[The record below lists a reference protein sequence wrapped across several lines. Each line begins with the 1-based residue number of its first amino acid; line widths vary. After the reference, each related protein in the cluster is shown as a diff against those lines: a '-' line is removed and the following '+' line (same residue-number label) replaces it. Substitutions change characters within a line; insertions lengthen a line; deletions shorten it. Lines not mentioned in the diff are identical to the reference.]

1 MLANRTLVAFVS
13 TTDFSKARAFY
24 GTMLGL
30 PIVSEDAFALVVDA
44 NGIMLRISKVDK
56 LIPQRF
62 TVLGW
67 EIRDIAEM
75 VTKMKETGIVF
86 ERYDFLEQDAA
97 GIWTAPSGARI
108 AWFKD
113 PDGNVLSISQP

>member
-44 NGIMLRISKVDK
+44 NGIMLRISKVDT

-67 EIRDIAEM
+67 EIRNIEEM
-75 VTKMKETGIVF
+75 MKAMKEKGIAF
-86 ERYDFLEQDAA
+86 ERYGHLEQDAA
-97 GIWTAPSGARI
+97 GIWTSPSGARI